1 MTTEMSPAEMLAH
14 LSDWID
20 EANSTKSPA
29 MQVYE
34 RTIVKLAEEVGEV
47 GNALIGIYGQNP
59 RKGFYSGREQL
70 VKELLDVAL
79 TALGA
84 VEHLHKNCGSA
95 LQHLNDHIAVVHERA
110 FNADR

>member
-1 MTTEMSPAEMLAH
+1 MSADPSDMLQH
-14 LSDWID
+14 LSQWID
-20 EANSTKSPA
+20 EANGLKSA
-29 MQVYE
+29 GMQVYE

-84 VEHLHKNCGSA
+84 VEHLHSNCGMA
-95 LQHLNDHIAVVHERA
+95 LQHLNDHIATVHERA
-110 FNADR
+110 FDADR